1 MFNCI
6 PSLRYRDA
14 RAAIEFLERA
24 FGFERHAVYEDES
37 GGIAHAELTYRG
49 GMIMVGEQRV
59 HPGERPC
66 LDGRRGRLIALGASQ
81 RRKLPRRPPRLR
93 ASPLGDGDQP
103 LLLGLCAVEEV
114 ELHGPSIRR
123 IAGPVKTRSGSR
135 RSRTRANASHCG

>member
-49 GMIMVGEQRV
+49 GMIMVGEQRDDTYGDHV
-59 HPGERPC
+59 GQGWLYVVVEDADAHHDRARAAGAEIV
-66 LDGRRGRLIALGASQ
+66 RLLT
-81 RRKLPRRPPRLR
+81 
-93 ASPLGDGDQP
+93 DQ
-103 LLLGLCAVEEV
+103 EY
-114 ELHGPSIRR
+114 
-123 IAGPVKTRSGSR
+123 GSR
-135 RSRTRANASHCG
+135 DYSARDPEGNLFSFGTYQPG